1 MTEASR
7 VGARIL
13 KELRRGR
20 SWSWQEQARLL
31 KRLAEQHGVERIA
44 AATTESIGRTIAR
57 WESGRYAYK
66 PDERYQLLL
75 AHAYATRDGEA
86 AVAPGSDLDRLMV
99 ALGEL
104 GVSLD
109 RRQVLRTLATAAATG
124 ASGALLAFLIPDLQS
139 RLRKTLQNPD
149 QLDLETVQCLQQ
161 VVTELQRQH
170 EDALPFAR
178 LQTALSPTIHALR
191 RLLRGRQEPAVRRA
205 LCLTAARAFTMA
217 GRLSFELHD
226 DQDAN
231 ARYDEGLRA
240 ARELQDGSSEAVTL
254 TSRSMVTLYA
264 TADVDVALH
273 LADRAVRRAQGGG
286 DRAACARALAVQAE
300 MHARKGDERASLRTL
315 DLARVYLADHTDSR
329 SFDEARLDGFEGVC
343 HLWLRQFDVA
353 GAELRRSV
361 DALDGARDAVQKSI
375 VLADL
380 SLAHVR
386 QGDPET
392 ACHVLADCAELVTR
406 TRGRVA
412 GQRLHRVRR
421 ELQPW
426 RTERFVEELDDRI
439 LAAFG

>member
-1 MTEASR
+1 LAEAPE

-44 AATTESIGRTIAR
+44 AATIESIGRTIAR

-75 AHAYATRDGEA
+75 AYAYATRDGEA

-109 RRQVLRTLATAAATG
+109 RRQVLRTLATAAATVG
-124 ASGALLAFLIPDLQS
+124 SGALLAFLAPDLQG
-139 RLRKTLQNPD
+139 RLRKALESPD
-149 QLDLETVQCLQQ
+149 QLGLETVQGLQE
-161 VVTELQRQH
+161 VITELQRQR
-170 EDALPFAR
+170 EDALPFVR
-178 LQTALSPTIHALR
+178 LQTALSPTVHALR
-191 RLLRGRQEPAVRRA
+191 RLLRGRQEPTVRRA
-205 LCLTAARAFTMA
+205 LCLVAAQAFTLA

-226 DQDAN
+226 DEDAT

-240 ARELQDGSSEAVTL
+240 ASELQDGSIAAITL

-264 TADVDVALH
+264 TSDVDAALRIADSAVRRAH
-273 LADRAVRRAQGGG
+273 AGGDRAVR
-286 DRAACARALAVQAE
+286 ARALAVQAE

-315 DLARVYLADHTDSR
+315 DLARVHLAGDTFPR
-329 SFDEARLDGFEGVC
+329 SFDGARLDGFEGVC
-343 HLWLRQFDVA
+343 HLWLGRLGVA

-361 DALDGARDAVQKSI
+361 DALDGTRDGVQKSI

-392 ACHVLADCAELVTR
+392 ACHVLADCAELVAR

-426 RTERFVEELDDRI
+426 RAERFVEELDDRM